1 MRCYVEDMDAPLI
14 KTQGAAILVY
24 VCVGTATNRQSKI
37 AHLPPPISM
46 FFRLSCSWWLAYP
59 WGCCIGVQVAD
70 RSSLPNIEIGG
81 GVGGG
86 WPDNARSAQEVH
98 MYRCSISA

>member
-14 KTQGAAILVY
+14 KRQGAAIPVY
-24 VCVGTATNRQSKI
+24 VCGGTATNHVKNCPPP
-37 AHLPPPISM
+37 PPPISM
-46 FFRLSCSWWLAYP
+46 FFRLSCSCWLAYP

-81 GVGGG
+81 GVGG
-86 WPDNARSAQEVH
+86 WPENARAAQEVYI
-98 MYRCSISA
+98 YRLSISA